1 MTLEQSW
8 YSRFGWSWLLL
19 PLSAVFA
26 LLSAL
31 RRTLYRLGLK
41 SSHHPGVPVIVV
53 GNITVGGTGKT
64 PFTLWLCQQ
73 LQAQGLKPGIL
84 SRGYGAKLAAPTLVL
99 PAHHAADVGDEPKLL
114 ALQSGCPVMV
124 WPKRVEGAKAL
135 LAQADVNILICDDG
149 LQHYAL
155 QRDLEIVLI
164 DGQRGV
170 GNGWLLPAGP
180 LREACSRLQQA
191 DVVLSNSG
199 ASALTPYQLHLTA
212 HAAVPLKNT
221 QTALASSA
229 CISLVSGI
237 GNPQRFENTAI
248 TAGYSI
254 KARHFFA
261 DHHAFCADDFTSIT
275 GPVLM
280 TAKDAVKCSGF
291 ANDDW
296 FYLPVTAT
304 PDAAAVALID
314 KKIAELRSSY
324 GI

>member
-19 PLSAVFA
+19 PLSGLFA
-26 LLSAL
+26 LMSTL
-31 RRTLYRLGLK
+31 RRMCYRLGVK
-41 SSHHPGVPVIVV
+41 TSSHPGVPVIIV

-73 LQAQGLKPGIL
+73 LKAQGLKPGIL
-84 SRGYGAKLAAPTLVL
+84 SRGYGVKLTTPTLVL
-99 PAHHAADVGDEPKLL
+99 PSHQASEVGDEPKLL
-114 ALQSGCPVMV
+114 ALQSGCPVLV
-124 WPKRVEGAKAL
+124 WPRRVEGAKAL

-155 QRDLEIVLI
+155 DRDLEIVLI

-170 GNGWLLPAGP
+170 GNGLLLPAGP
-180 LREACSRLQQA
+180 LREGCARLQQV
-191 DVVLSNSG
+191 DLVLSNSG
-199 ASALTPYQLHLTA
+199 SSSLTPFQLALTA
-212 HAAVPLKNT
+212 HPAV
-221 QTALASSA
+221 ALNGKETSLSSSA
-229 CISLVSGI
+229 SVSLVSGI
-237 GNPQRFENTAI
+237 GNPQRFEKTA
-248 TAGYSI
+248 TLAGYKI
-254 KARHFFA
+254 TARHFFA
-261 DHHAFCADDFTSIT
+261 DHHAFCAEDFASVS

-280 TAKDAVKCSGF
+280 TAKDAVKCSAF

-304 PDAAAVALID
+304 PDTNAVAILN